1 LLSFRRA
8 RAGISFQRFYA
19 PTISNRLADFLPAL
33 MICKQLKLDVQLYTL
48 IHLLKVNLF
57 EKASIEQMVRL
68 AMRPEA
74 PLQESY
80 QRELFGYNFIPYRSA
95 LEVLIS
101 LRTNRIL
108 REQLLKI

>member
-8 RAGISFQRFYA
+8 RAGKSFQRFYA

-33 MICKQLKLDVQLYTL
+33 MICKQLKLDVQL

-57 EKASIEQMVRL
+57 EKGSIEQMVRL

-80 QRELFGYNFIPYRSA
+80 QRELFGYNSIPYRSA

-101 LRTNRIL
+101 LRTNRIF
-108 REQLLKI
+108 REQLLKK